1 MYVRFSELPHPLSK
15 NVPGSLWKS
24 VVKREERIIFLKLN
38 MKDENVFYRYIY
50 LYDNNKNIYK
60 L

>member
-1 MYVRFSELPHPLSK
+1 MK
-15 NVPGSLWKS
+15 IGSG
-24 VVKREERIIFLKLN
+24 KRGKIFFLKLN